1 MNSLGIYFGI
11 RDINLVETS
20 GNKIL
25 NNIRLPHPKLEISE
39 ELEEKVP
46 TDVKI
51 VALLKDAFRSYR
63 INASEA
69 TFCISGQDL
78 VIRTFEI
85 PLLPHSEFRG
95 GVSFEAK
102 KYIPFKLED
111 LNYDFQA
118 FYNKKNKN
126 KVYQQI
132 FGV

>member
-1 MNSLGIYFGI
+1 MSSLGIYFGI

-39 ELEEKVP
+39 LEDKVP
-46 TDVKI
+46 ADVKI

-63 INASEA
+63 INAGEV

-85 PLLPHSEFRG
+85 PQLPLRELRG
-95 GVSFEAK
+95 GVTFEAK
-102 KYIPFKLED
+102 KYI
-111 LNYDFQA
+111 
-118 FYNKKNKN
+118 
-126 KVYQQI
+126 QI
-132 FGV
+132 GRASCRERV